1 MNTKPLKDKEKNFM
15 EKTAAFIVGKRNL
28 FSLLVVIG
36 ILFSAFSVNWVEVEN
51 DLTYY
56 LPAGSE
62 TKLGLEIMEEEFL
75 TYGTAQVMVANIT
88 YEHATE
94 LYQELAEIEGIQS
107 VMFDN
112 TPAHYQNASALYTV
126 TFDHEQYDIECEETL
141 DEVKERL
148 KGYDLFVS
156 SEVGNSLPDIIAAEV
171 EVIMGYVAV
180 IIIIVLLLTSQT
192 YAEIPVLLLTF
203 VVAAILNMGTN
214 FIMGRI
220 SFVSNSVTTVLQL
233 ALSLDYAVIFCNR
246 YKEEHKQLPIKEAV
260 VSALSKAIPEI
271 TASSMTTIGGLFA
284 MVFMQFKIGPD
295 MGINLIKSIFFALF
309 SVFIVMPA
317 LLVWFGPWMDKTRHR
332 NFIPAI
338 PFVGKFAY
346 GTRFVIPPLF
356 VILVLGACFFSSK
369 CPYVYDYYGLPTAK
383 LNEKKVAEQM
393 IEENFTAAEMVALV
407 VPAGDY
413 DAEGELLKEL
423 IAYEEVESAMGLSNV
438 EALGGYVL
446 SDRLSPREFA
456 ELADLDYEL
465 AQLVYAA
472 YAAEQE
478 DYGKLISNIATYE
491 IPLIDIFLFVCEQVD
506 SGLVELD
513 ASQTAMLSAAKVQ
526 MQSAKA
532 QLQGEDYSRMLVYLD
547 IPAGGSEKFAFL
559 DTMHE
564 MAEKYYPEGSVYVI
578 GNATSEYDF
587 QKTFSRDNTVI
598 TVLTLLI
605 VLSVLLFTF
614 KSVGMPLLLILV
626 IQGSIWINF
635 SVPTFTGNGVFFMT
649 YLIVSAIQM
658 GANIDYAIV
667 IASRFMELKDA
678 MPRKQAI
685 VETMNFAF
693 PTIVISG
700 TIMATASIFI
710 GQMTS
715 EGSIANMGISL
726 ARGTIIS
733 IVLVMFVLPQLLL
746 LGAGIIERT
755 SFSVPSVIA
764 KKNVSGRI
772 VVDAVVSGEI
782 HGTVSGIVRGTI
794 DGNANLSV
802 ISGSMREEES
812 DAAEQK

>member
-171 EVIMGYVAV
+171 EVIMVYVAV

-356 VILVLGACFFSSK
+356 VIL
-369 CPYVYDYYGLPTAK
+369 
-383 LNEKKVAEQM
+383 Q
-393 IEENFTAAEMVALV
+393 
-407 VPAGDY
+407 
-413 DAEGELLKEL
+413 
-423 IAYEEVESAMGLSNV
+423 
-438 EALGGYVL
+438 
-446 SDRLSPREFA
+446 
-456 ELADLDYEL
+456 
-465 AQLVYAA
+465 
-472 YAAEQE
+472 
-478 DYGKLISNIATYE
+478 
-491 IPLIDIFLFVCEQVD
+491 
-506 SGLVELD
+506 
-513 ASQTAMLSAAKVQ
+513 
-526 MQSAKA
+526 
-532 QLQGEDYSRMLVYLD
+532 
-547 IPAGGSEKFAFL
+547 
-559 DTMHE
+559 
-564 MAEKYYPEGSVYVI
+564 
-578 GNATSEYDF
+578 
-587 QKTFSRDNTVI
+587 
-598 TVLTLLI
+598 
-605 VLSVLLFTF
+605 
-614 KSVGMPLLLILV
+614 
-626 IQGSIWINF
+626 
-635 SVPTFTGNGVFFMT
+635 
-649 YLIVSAIQM
+649 
-658 GANIDYAIV
+658 
-667 IASRFMELKDA
+667 
-678 MPRKQAI
+678 
-685 VETMNFAF
+685 
-693 PTIVISG
+693 
-700 TIMATASIFI
+700 
-710 GQMTS
+710 
-715 EGSIANMGISL
+715 
-726 ARGTIIS
+726 
-733 IVLVMFVLPQLLL
+733 
-746 LGAGIIERT
+746 
-755 SFSVPSVIA
+755 
-764 KKNVSGRI
+764 
-772 VVDAVVSGEI
+772 
-782 HGTVSGIVRGTI
+782 
-794 DGNANLSV
+794 
-802 ISGSMREEES
+802 
-812 DAAEQK
+812 